1 MAEEQI
7 KMHGQLIQEMQ
18 ATERLLAEQIRLS
31 ERTLE
36 RLVTLEDFF
45 HGMSPDEA
53 EGFMR
58 RKGRK

>member
-1 MAEEQI
+1 
-7 KMHGQLIQEMQ
+7 MHGQLIQEMQ